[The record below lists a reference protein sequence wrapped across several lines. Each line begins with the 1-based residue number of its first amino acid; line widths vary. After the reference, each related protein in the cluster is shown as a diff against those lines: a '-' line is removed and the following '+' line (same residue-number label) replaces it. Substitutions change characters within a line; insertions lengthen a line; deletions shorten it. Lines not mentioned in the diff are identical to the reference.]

1 VREVQT
7 AGHKHRS
14 QQDGRDNDFLFHDRS
29 RSQMKKCYGI
39 VLGVAGVGI
48 VGAGEV
54 DWAAP
59 TMGDVLGGGTD
70 VAALT
75 PKLLIS

>member
-1 VREVQT
+1 
-7 AGHKHRS
+7 
-14 QQDGRDNDFLFHDRS
+14 
-29 RSQMKKCYGI
+29 MKKCYGI

>member
-1 VREVQT
+1 
-7 AGHKHRS
+7 
-14 QQDGRDNDFLFHDRS
+14 
-29 RSQMKKCYGI
+29 MKKCHGI

-48 VGAGEV
+48 VGAGKV

-59 TMGDVLGGGTD
+59 SMGDVLGGGTT

-75 PKLLIS
+75 PRLLSS